1 MTYDHALTDQNSSW
15 IRKVT
20 CLSAISQT
28 LPMFGI
34 LSSFS
39 QHFLSEK
46 KTTKPLIIHLKI
58 PALYLLRMRYKCA
71 CACATSSLV
80 SFHVRECLS
89 FFPKL
94 FIERKIFF
102 QASRSIGKKR
112 YKWQVTKSVYVA
124 MTTFLPGKKKKN
136 KNKSSVR
143 GYGRAYFM

>member
-20 CLSAISQT
+20 CLSAISLT
-28 LPMFGI
+28 LPMFEI

-46 KTTKPLIIHLKI
+46 KTTNPQIIHLKT

-71 CACATSSLV
+71 CACACATSALA

-94 FIERKIFF
+94 FIERKIPF
-102 QASRSIGKKR
+102 QASRSIANR
-112 YKWQVTKSVYVA
+112 RCKWQVTKSVYDN
-124 MTTFLPGKKKKN
+124 FSSWQKKKKQEIFRSRRWACIFHV
-136 KNKSSVR
+136 K
-143 GYGRAYFM
+143 